1 MSAERQV
8 GHAEAR
14 GLYEAI
20 RGLFPRWPR
29 WGDLRLRTRDL
40 LAATVRAI
48 GDDRDRSPRNRPTA
62 APDGELPYT
71 PGPHTPASPPPAQGA
86 QAARYAA
93 GSEPTKDATTILL
106 AEVGHAPS

>member
-14 GLYEAI
+14 GLYETI
-20 RGLFPRWPR
+20 RGRFPRWPR

-40 LAATVRAI
+40 LAATIRAI
-48 GDDRDRSPRNRPTA
+48 GDDRDRGRKNRPQA

-71 PGPHTPASPPPAQGA
+71 PGPHTPASAPAPQGA
-86 QAARYAA
+86 LGTRYAA
-93 GSEPTKDATTILL
+93 GTDTDPANILL
-106 AEVGHAPS
+106 GEVGFQPG